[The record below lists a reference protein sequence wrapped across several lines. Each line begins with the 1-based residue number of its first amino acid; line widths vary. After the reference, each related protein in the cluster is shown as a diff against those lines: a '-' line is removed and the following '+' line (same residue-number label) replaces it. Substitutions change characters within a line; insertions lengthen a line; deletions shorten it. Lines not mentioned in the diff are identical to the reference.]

1 MQVHF
6 SEIHAKRPHVA
17 VSERHIYKFRCNQ
30 CSLAFKTLDK
40 LQLHSYYH
48 VIRAATKCSVC
59 GRNFR
64 SVAAMH
70 KHIETTHLDGMS
82 AAEVEAFRSSVA
94 ATTAVLPNHIEA
106 SAGGDTEVK
115 TEPEVMEV
123 LLDSSKPATD
133 GEDVEMSDTS
143 APEVAVKKEDPSVS
157 GADYKEQH
165 FLEDYIN
172 SEAIAE
178 NSYADPTRKYKCHRC
193 KVAFTKQSYLSAH
206 NKTLMHRRGDKLS
219 YPMEKYLDP
228 NRPFKCDVCKESFT
242 QKNILLVH
250 YNSVSHLHKLKQQQG
265 QSTSPSLPDQ
275 APLSPKAT
283 SATPTVPLALPSPSV
298 PLSPQQ
304 ISPVGHTTS
313 DGLKPYKCNIC
324 KVSYSQSSTLDI
336 HRRSVLHQTRA
347 SKLQDLA
354 LTGQLDLSQPLIEQ
368 PDVNEQRHKKVLQE
382 MLQQRHSSSSTAVT
396 QSPVAELPHHA
407 WTSLLN
413 LPSVSSPGEPSSDT
427 GAPSQSVAQCAPVIS
442 RTLQSPVMS
451 MPFSP
456 PPAGLLS
463 PHQPVFMCPK
473 CGSIFGSQETLGQHQ
488 KMYCYMSQASGS
500 SGAPQRSVPR
510 FKPHVQRS
518 LLQNIGFEC
527 VMQFNEYFQKK
538 LPPKKE
544 QPEAKESKE
553 ETSYKD
559 KESEKE
565 NDQNAENKHS
575 ASLPEINK
583 RPCGMCG
590 KVFSSVWVLKAHQE
604 EVHQDIVPIKYVE
617 QFSETFREQYEKKQ
631 QLAAAAETVSAVESP
646 GEVAKTTALQTAEK
660 TQKAAAVAASSLA
673 ASLASMAQTSAMI
686 PMPMFN
692 MMPMGMPLN
701 MNMAPPLMPIMMP
714 LGAEMFGLP
723 GMDMMDPMFRAMQQQ
738 QQQQAAA
745 ASTALSMAQQYKRAR
760 TRINDEQLKILRGH
774 FDINNSPSEEQILSM
789 AEKSGL
795 PPKVIKH
802 WFRNTLFKERQRNK
816 DSPYNFSVP
825 PATTLNIEEYEKTCT
840 IPDEAK
846 FLHSMIPEV
855 TPPSREV
862 KKERTMDV
870 QEEEAVMSGAE
881 SIVSSSPSTPAP
893 CVPMSAASE
902 GVSAFT
908 SIVPSTSASLGTPQM
923 ISSPSILHSPLSSAS
938 MAASMSAN
946 MASSSMLGKRA
957 NRTRFSDYQIK
968 VLQDNFDH
976 NAYPKDDDIE
986 HMSRLLNLGSR
997 IIVVWFQNMRQKARK
1012 TYENQ
1017 PLLDSTSNDGTRYS
1031 RTPGL
1036 NYQCKKCQTVF
1047 QRYYELIKHQ
1057 KMYCFKDEDRDDDD
1071 DMSGRSPPTS
1081 MKSEGSMDS
1090 IPDTPDVPPM
1100 KAAKS
1105 ESVDYKCEQCS
1116 LVFDHF
1122 DEWRKHQAVHSVNQN
1137 MFDVAFPPDSAFAM
1151 LQTVAAQQQ
1160 QRAAQELGI
1169 NDESVLLYT
1178 SSKHKLEEDS
1188 DDLEDD
1194 QPKDKRLRT
1203 TILPEQL
1210 DYLYLKYQMDCN
1222 PSRKQLEAISHDVA
1236 LKKRVVQ
1243 VWFQNTRARER
1254 KGQYRVHQ
1262 QLIHKRCPLCRA
1274 LFRAKSAMESH
1285 LATKHPEEMA
1295 KGELNVDDIPDAAFD
1310 ITSVASS
1317 STPMD
1322 GIVGSP
1328 TAAPSISGL
1337 DVTKLL
1343 TNPYNMSSQFMP
1355 LMLGVPPGGGSGK
1368 PLEANMQKLYEDSL
1382 KTYLDE
1388 LRSSA
1393 GQTQE
1398 VDRPRVSPP
1407 DTVER
1412 LSEETP
1418 LDLSQPLKPPHD
1430 EHNASGLNLDDSFS
1444 ETHSESMENSSP
1456 SSPGGSI
1463 TSQQSTPQQ
1472 PGQPLTPNS
1481 LKRYRTHMSEQQIG
1495 VMKAV
1500 CGDYKTPTMGECEIL
1515 GREIGLPKRVVQV
1528 WFQNARAKEKKARL
1542 AYLKAYGKEMV
1553 VPEQRLPDECTLCRV
1568 HYTHKYTMQD
1578 HIFTKKH
1585 IALMSKSL
1593 QVKTSPPAAGLVSPP
1608 GAGQVV
1614 KTESVVSKKWQQVE
1628 PPTTTPHLSQLYSM
1642 GLQAMAT
1649 TATVT
1654 GKLWINAMKIIH
1666 NSRRLYYS
1674 YVVLCNILCTV

>member
-1 MQVHF
+1 MFQVHF
-6 SEIHAKRPHVA
+6 SEIHAKRTHVA

-30 CSLAFKTLDK
+30 CSLAFKTLEK

-64 SVAAMH
+64 SIAAMQRH
-70 KHIETTHLDGMS
+70 VEATHLDSMS
-82 AAEVEAFRSSVA
+82 AAEVEQFRSSVA
-94 ATTAVLPNHIEA
+94 ATTAVLPNHLEA
-106 SAGGDTEVK
+106 SVGGDATTEVK
-115 TEPEVMEV
+115 METEATEVSLE
-123 LLDSSKPATD
+123 SSKTD
-133 GEDVEMSDTS
+133 GEDVAMSDASPTD
-143 APEVAVKKEDPSVS
+143 VAVKKEDSAISAS
-157 GADYKEQH
+157 GDYKEQH
-165 FLEDYIN
+165 FFEDYIN
-172 SEAIAE
+172 SQAIAE

-275 APLSPKAT
+275 APLSPSAT
-283 SATPTVPLALPSPSV
+283 SSVAVPLALPSPSV
-298 PLSPQQ
+298 SLSPQQ
-304 ISPVGHTTS
+304 ISPVSHAMPDS
-313 DGLKPYKCNIC
+313 LKPYKCNIC

-382 MLQQRHSSSSTAVT
+382 MLQQRHSSTSSTAAPVT
-396 QSPVAELPHHA
+396 ELPHHA

-413 LPSVSSPGEPSSDT
+413 LPSVSTAASPGEPQSDT
-427 GAPSQSVAQCAPVIS
+427 VVTSQSVAQCAPVIS

-456 PPAGLLS
+456 PPAGLS
-463 PHQPVFMCPK
+463 TQQPVFMCPK
-473 CGSIFGSQETLGQHQ
+473 CGSIFGTQETLGQHQ

-500 SGAPQRSVPR
+500 GASRSMPR

-527 VMQFNEYFQKK
+527 VMQFNEYIQKK
-538 LPPKKE
+538 LPKKE
-544 QPEAKESKE
+544 AEVKD
-553 ETSYKD
+553 ETYKD

-565 NDQNAENKHS
+565 NDQNAENKHNDL
-575 ASLPEINK
+575 LPEINK

-590 KVFSSVWVLKAHQE
+590 KQFSSVWVLKAHQE
-604 EVHQDIVPIKYVE
+604 EVHQDIVPIKYVQ

-631 QLAAAAETVSAVESP
+631 QLTAAAETVSAVETA
-646 GEVAKTTALQTAEK
+646 GDVAKTTAMQTSEK
-660 TQKAAAVAASSLA
+660 TLKAAAASNLA
-673 ASLASMAQTSAMI
+673 ANLASMAQTSAMI

-692 MMPMGMPLN
+692 MMPMGMPMN

-714 LGAEMFGLP
+714 LGSEMFGLP
-723 GMDMMDPMFRAMQQQ
+723 GMEMMDPMFRAMQQQ
-738 QQQQAAA
+738 QQQQQVA
-745 ASTALSMAQQYKRAR
+745 ASTAMSMAQQYKRAR
-760 TRINDEQLKILRGH
+760 TRINDEQLKILRAH

-825 PATTLNIEEYEKTCT
+825 PATTLNMEEYEKTCKV
-840 IPDEAK
+840 PMDETK
-846 FLHSMIPEV
+846 FLQHVMPEIAAS
-855 TPPSREV
+855 SREV
-862 KKERTMDV
+862 KERSME
-870 QEEEAVMSGAE
+870 EEEAVMSGAE

-893 CVPMSAASE
+893 CAPMSVE

-908 SIVPSTSASLGTPQM
+908 SIVPSAASVGTPQM
-923 ISSPSILHSPLSSAS
+923 ISSPSVLHSPMSNAS
-938 MAASMSAN
+938 LGGN
-946 MASSSMLGKRA
+946 MGGNMLGKRA

-1017 PLLDSTSNDGTRYS
+1017 PPLDTTSNDGTRYS

-1057 KMYCFKDEDRDDDD
+1057 KMYCFKDDDRDDDNEMLD
-1071 DMSGRSPPTS
+1071 RSPPTS
-1081 MKSEGSMDS
+1081 MKSDGSVDS
-1090 IPDTPDVPPM
+1090 LADNTDVPA
-1100 KAAKS
+1100 KGAKS
-1105 ESVDYKCEQCS
+1105 TDLDYKCDQCS
-1116 LVFDHF
+1116 LAFDHF
-1122 DEWRKHQAVHSVNQN
+1122 DEWRKHQSVHSVNQN
-1137 MFDVAFPPDSAFAM
+1137 IFEAFPPDSAFAM
-1151 LQTVAAQQQ
+1151 LQTVAKQQQ
-1160 QRAAQELGI
+1160 QRAAEELVVK
-1169 NDESVLLYT
+1169 DESVLYT
-1178 SSKHKLEEDS
+1178 SKHKLEDDS

-1210 DYLYLKYQMDCN
+1210 DYLYLKYQFDCN
-1222 PSRKQLEAISHDVA
+1222 PSRKQLEAIAHEVA

-1262 QLIHKRCPLCRA
+1262 QLIHKRCPFCRA

-1295 KGELNVDDIPDAAFD
+1295 KGELNVDNIPDAAFD
-1310 ITSVASS
+1310 ITAATSTPL
-1317 STPMD
+1317 TPMD
-1322 GIVGSP
+1322 ASP
-1328 TAAPSISGL
+1328 AAAAPSLSGL
-1337 DVTKLL
+1337 DVSKLL
-1343 TNPYNMSSQFMP
+1343 TNPYNMSSPFMP
-1355 LMLGVPPGGGSGK
+1355 LMLGVPPGGSSK
-1368 PLEANMQKLYEDSL
+1368 PLESNMQKLYEDSL

-1388 LRSSA
+1388 LRSA

-1398 VDRPRVSPP
+1398 VDRPRTLAP
-1407 DTVER
+1407 DMVGR

-1418 LDLSQPLKPPHD
+1418 LDLSQPLKPGQHSE
-1430 EHNASGLNLDDSFS
+1430 EHNTSGGLILDDSFS
-1444 ETHSESMENSSP
+1444 ETHSESMEHSGAGGESSP
-1456 SSPGGSI
+1456 SSPGGST

-1472 PGQPLTPNS
+1472 AGQPLTPNS
-1481 LKRYRTHMSEQQIG
+1481 LKRYRTHMTEQQIG
-1495 VMKAV
+1495 VMKNI
-1500 CGDYKTPTMGECEIL
+1500 CSDYKTPTMGECEIL

-1528 WFQNARAKEKKARL
+1528 WFQNARAKEKKAKL
-1542 AYLKAYGKEMV
+1542 AYLKTFGREMV
-1553 VPEQRLPDECTLCRV
+1553 VPEQRAPDDCTLCRFQ
-1568 HYTHKYTMQD
+1568 YTHKYTMQD

-1593 QVKTSPPAAGLVSPP
+1593 QGKTSPPASLVSPGP
-1608 GAGQVV
+1608 SQPA
-1614 KTESVVSKKWQQVE
+1614 KTESVTTKKWQQAE
-1628 PPTTTPHLSQLYSM
+1628 PPTTAAHPHLSQLHSL
-1642 GLQAMAT
+1642 GLQAMST
-1649 TATVT
+1649 TATAT
-1654 GKLWINAMKIIH
+1654 GKCWINALKFIH
-1666 NSRRLYYS
+1666 ILMSCYVTLY
-1674 YVVLCNILCTV
+1674 VLF